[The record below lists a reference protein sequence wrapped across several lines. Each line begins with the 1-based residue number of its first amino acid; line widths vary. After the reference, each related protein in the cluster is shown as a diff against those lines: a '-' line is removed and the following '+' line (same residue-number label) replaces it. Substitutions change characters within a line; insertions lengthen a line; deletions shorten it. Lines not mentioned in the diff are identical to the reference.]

1 MLINQIIKKILRNFN
16 LTTTKKINSVAFKLP
31 LLNAIGALN
40 ILPHEKW
47 MIQLF
52 ELLLKSEPNSI
63 FLDVGVNVGQT
74 LLKIKSIKKE
84 IEYYGF
90 EPNSA
95 CNYYLQAL
103 IKANKLSNCHLFPVG
118 LGEKINVGEFYIFDD
133 DISSASG
140 TTISDLLDKRP
151 AYIDYIPVFPLD
163 FFKERFFKGKV
174 VNLLK
179 IDVENG
185 ELEVLKGAMETIK
198 DYSPFIITEILPI
211 VNKATVE
218 KTNARKLEMQKLMNS
233 TNYLFFKIVINKDD
247 EFVGLRLA
255 EDIVTGSL
263 ESNDHRGDWNYLIV
277 PQTKITVINNFTLQ
291 D

>member
-16 LTTTKKINSVAFKLP
+16 LTTTKKINAVAFKLP

-118 LGEKINVGEFYIFDD
+118 FGRKN
-133 DISSASG
+133 
-140 TTISDLLDKRP
+140 KCWR
-151 AYIDYIPVFPLD
+151 
-163 FFKERFFKGKV
+163 
-174 VNLLK
+174 
-179 IDVENG
+179 
-185 ELEVLKGAMETIK
+185 
-198 DYSPFIITEILPI
+198 IL
-211 VNKATVE
+211 
-218 KTNARKLEMQKLMNS
+218 
-233 TNYLFFKIVINKDD
+233 YF
-247 EFVGLRLA
+247 
-255 EDIVTGSL
+255 
-263 ESNDHRGDWNYLIV
+263 
-277 PQTKITVINNFTLQ
+277 
-291 D
+291 